1 MRSDGAILRR
11 FSAFI
16 HESSLNPGGRH
27 VTSCGMS
34 SGISSDPGTD
44 GGPHDRRAAP
54 VVSALGGR
62 PIVLVGMMGSGKTST
77 GRRLAQR
84 LGLGFVDADVVIEQ
98 AAGMSIEDI
107 FARHGETYFRDGEKR
122 VMARLLGEGP
132 RVLATGGG
140 AFMNAEVRRRIASE
154 GISIWL
160 KADFDILWRRVRRRT
175 TRPLLNNAEPE
186 QTLRRLI
193 AERYPVYAEA
203 HITVASHEGSHDDVV
218 DEMMAQ
224 LESFLSPPDP
234 HQALAPGKT
243 NTGKNVSKLEK
254 IGVEL
259 GGRGYDILIGD
270 GLIDEAGGHISRLAP
285 GAACA
290 IVTDEN
296 VAKHHL
302 PALERGL
309 DAAQIKHAKIIV
321 TPGEGSKTY
330 SVFERVCDEIIKA
343 RIERNDLVV
352 ALGGGV
358 VGDLAGYA
366 AASVRRGMRFIQI
379 PTSLL
384 AQVDSSVGGKTGINS
399 PFGKNLIGAFHQP
412 SLVLADTGSLVT
424 LPAREFRAGYAEI
437 VKYGLIND
445 PGFFNWLEAS
455 WLEVFAG
462 GAARAQ
468 AIAKSCAA
476 KAGVVARDEH
486 ENGERALLN
495 LGHTFGHALERVT
508 AYDGARLV
516 HGEGVA
522 IGMACAFRFSARRG
536 LCSAEEAG
544 RVTSHLK
551 TAGLPVRFR
560 DIADWDASAE
570 QILDAMYQDKKV
582 EHGALTFILTH
593 GIGKC
598 FVAKTVDPGEVLA
611 FLKDELNA
619 GP

>member
-1 MRSDGAILRR
+1 
-11 FSAFI
+11 
-16 HESSLNPGGRH
+16 
-27 VTSCGMS
+27 MS
-34 SGISSDPGTD
+34 SGTSPAPNPD
-44 GGPHDRRAAP
+44 GDRPNERRVAP
-54 VVSALGGR
+54 VLAALGGR

-84 LGLGFVDADVVIEQ
+84 LGLGFVDADIVIEQ
-98 AAGMSIEDI
+98 AAAMSIEEI
-107 FARHGETYFRDGEKR
+107 FARHGEAYFRDGEKR
-122 VMARLLGEGP
+122 VMARLLSEGP

-140 AFMNAEVRRRIASE
+140 AFMNAEVRERVAAE

-160 KADFDILWRRVRRRT
+160 KADFDVLWRRVRRRT

-186 QTLRRLI
+186 VTLRRLI
-193 AERYPVYAEA
+193 DERYPVYAQA
-203 HITVASHEGSHDDVV
+203 HITVTSHEGSHDEVV

-224 LESFLSPPDP
+224 LEAFLTSPERFSAGSADLESKSP
-234 HQALAPGKT
+234 PGKT
-243 NTGKNVSKLEK
+243 VSKLEK
-254 IGVEL
+254 IGVQL

-270 GLIDEAGGHISRLAP
+270 GLIDEAGGHIKRLAP

-296 VAKHHL
+296 VAMHHL

-321 TPGEGSKTY
+321 APGEGSKTY
-330 SVFERVCDEIIKA
+330 SVFERVCDEIIGAK
-343 RIERNDLVV
+343 IERNDFVV

-412 SLVLADTGSLVT
+412 SLVLADTGSLET
-424 LPAREFRAGYAEI
+424 LPLREFRAGYAEI

-445 PGFFNWLEAS
+445 VGLFDWLEAS
-455 WLEVFAG
+455 WREVFAG
-462 GAARAQ
+462 GPARSR

-476 KAGVVARDEH
+476 KAGVVARDER
-486 ENGERALLN
+486 ETGERALLN

-522 IGMACAFRFSARRG
+522 IGMACAFRFSVRRG
-536 LCSAEEAG
+536 LCPAQDAE
-544 RVTSHLK
+544 RVALHLK
-551 TAGLPVRFR
+551 AAGLPTRVK
-560 DIADWDASAE
+560 DIAGWDIGAE

-582 EHGALTFILTH
+582 EHGALTFILAH

-598 FVAKTVDPGEVLA
+598 FVAKGIDPSEVLG

>member
-1 MRSDGAILRR
+1 
-11 FSAFI
+11 
-16 HESSLNPGGRH
+16 
-27 VTSCGMS
+27 MS
-34 SGISSDPGTD
+34 SGISPAPISDD
-44 GGPHDRRAAP
+44 GRLHDRRAAP
-54 VVSALGGR
+54 VLSALGGR

-84 LGLGFVDADVVIEQ
+84 LGLNFVDADVVIEQ
-98 AAGMSIEDI
+98 AAAMSIEDI
-107 FARHGETYFRDGEKR
+107 FARHGEAYFRDGEKR

-140 AFMNAEVRRRIASE
+140 AFMNAEVRERIAAE
-154 GISIWL
+154 GVSIWL
-160 KADFDILWRRVRRRT
+160 KADFDVLWKRVRRRT

-186 QTLRRLI
+186 VTLRRLI
-193 AERYPVYAEA
+193 EERYPVYAQA
-203 HITVASHEGSHDDVV
+203 DITVQSHEGSHDDVV

-224 LESFLSPPDP
+224 LEAFLASPDMASG
-234 HQALAPGKT
+234 HGKPT
-243 NTGKNVSKLEK
+243 FGKNVSKLEK
-254 IGVEL
+254 IGVKL

-270 GLIDEAGGHISRLAP
+270 GLIDEAGGHIKRLAP

-296 VAKHHL
+296 VARHHL

-321 TPGEGSKTY
+321 APGEGSKTY
-330 SVFERVCDEIIKA
+330 SVFERVCDEIIGAK
-343 RIERNDLVV
+343 IERNDLVV

-399 PFGKNLIGAFHQP
+399 PYGKNLIGAFHQP
-412 SLVLADTGSLVT
+412 SLVLADTGSLET
-424 LPAREFRAGYAEI
+424 LPVREFRAGYAEI

-445 PGFFNWLEAS
+445 AALFNWLEAS
-455 WLEVFAG
+455 WQEVFAG
-462 GAARAQ
+462 GQARSR

-476 KAGVVARDEH
+476 KAGVVARDER
-486 ENGERALLN
+486 ETGERALLN

-508 AYDGARLV
+508 GYDGSRLV

-522 IGMACAFRFSARRG
+522 IGMACAFRFSVQRG
-536 LCSAEEAG
+536 LCPAQDAE
-544 RVTSHLK
+544 RVAFHLRSV
-551 TAGLPVRFR
+551 GLPTRFR
-560 DIADWDASAE
+560 DIAGWDAGAE
-570 QILDAMYQDKKV
+570 QVLDAMYQDKKV
-582 EHGALTFILTH
+582 EHGALTFILAH

-598 FVAKTVDPGEVLA
+598 FVAKAIDPGEALA

-619 GP
+619 GL